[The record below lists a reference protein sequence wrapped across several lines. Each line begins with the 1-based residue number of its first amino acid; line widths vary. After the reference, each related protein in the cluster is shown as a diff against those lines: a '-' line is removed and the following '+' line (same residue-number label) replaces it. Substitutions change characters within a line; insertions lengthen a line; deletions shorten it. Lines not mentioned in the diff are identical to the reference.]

1 MNRCTQ
7 RSRLPRRLERLAG
20 LLLPTMAIGLPGGC
34 GGSRQASQSQ
44 PPEASGPTYVNAAG
58 RSGLNAFVHSD
69 GSCGRHYFPEQMG
82 AGVALFDYDG
92 DGWLDLFFANGRPLP
107 GYKGS
112 PLRNALFRNQRDG
125 SFEDVTE
132 RAGLAG
138 GDHYCIGAAAA
149 DFDNDGH
156 VDLFVTA
163 MGPDLL
169 YRNRGDG
176 TFEDVT
182 ARAGVGDPRL
192 GSSAAWG
199 DYNGDGFLDLY
210 VANYVQYRLETDLYC
225 ASKIPGKRTYCG
237 PSIYQP
243 ERHTLYRN
251 NGDGAF
257 TDVTS
262 AALGSPRGNGL
273 GVIWT
278 DYNDDG
284 KQDLFVANDLWPNFL
299 YKNLGNGKFQEI
311 AKEVGVAYG
320 EDGERRAGMGVD
332 AGDYDN
338 DGRLDLVVTNFSEE
352 PNALYHNE
360 GSLFRDLA
368 VASGMGS
375 ATFRYLGFGAG
386 FLDYD
391 LDGRQDL
398 FFANGHV
405 LDDIGALSD
414 AVSWKQTSQLFRNA
428 GGGRFQETS
437 AASGI
442 AEGLRVARGAAFGDL
457 ENRGR
462 TDIVVSAIRESPTHF
477 RYTAPTRAHWIE
489 LELRAA
495 TGNPQAIGAKVWLK
509 AAGVTQQREVRAGS
523 SYASTS
529 DPRLLFGLGAAGAVE
544 ELRIRWPNGETTLHP
559 GLAVDRI
566 HQIRQP
572 SASTAAV
579 RQQK

>member
-1 MNRCTQ
+1 MKPAAR
-7 RSRLPRRLERLAG
+7 RSHPPRRLGRLAG
-20 LLLPTMAIGLPGGC
+20 LLFPAVAMGLAAGC
-34 GGSRQASQSQ
+34 NGSRQASQGKTVL
-44 PPEASGPTYVNAAG
+44 ASGPTYTNVAA
-58 RSGLNAFVHSD
+58 RSGLGAFLHTD
-69 GSCGRHYFPEQMG
+69 GGSGRHYFPEQMG
-82 AGVALFDYDG
+82 GGVALFDYDG
-92 DGWLDLFFANGRPLP
+92 DGWLDVFFANGRPLP
-107 GYKGS
+107 GYQG
-112 PLRNALFRNQRDG
+112 PRLRNALFRNKHDG
-125 SFEDVTE
+125 TFENVTE
-132 RAGLAG
+132 KAGLAG
-138 GDHYCIGAAAA
+138 GDHYCVGAAAA

-163 MGPDLL
+163 MGPDVL

-182 ARAGVGDPRL
+182 ARAKVGDPRL

-199 DYNGDGFLDLY
+199 DYNGDGYLDLY
-210 VANYVQYRLETDLYC
+210 VANYVQYQLDKDLYC

-251 NGDGAF
+251 NRDGTF
-257 TDVTS
+257 TDVT
-262 AALGSPRGNGL
+262 AKALGSPVGNGL

-284 KQDLFVANDLWPNFL
+284 RPDLFVANDLWPNFL
-299 YKNLGNGKFQEI
+299 YQNLGNGKFRDV
-311 AKEVGVAYG
+311 AKDVGVAYG
-320 EDGERRAGMGVD
+320 EDGDRRAGMGVD

-338 DGRLDLVVTNFSEE
+338 DGRLDLMVTNFSEE

-360 GSLFRDLA
+360 GALFRDLA

-375 ATFRYLGFGAG
+375 ATFRYLGFGTG

-414 AVSWKQTSQLFRNA
+414 AVSWKQSSQLFHNL
-428 GGGRFQETS
+428 GSGRFEEQS
-437 AASGI
+437 VASGI
-442 AEGLRVARGAAFGDL
+442 AEGTRVARGAAFGDL

-462 TDIVVSAIRESPTHF
+462 TDIVVSAIRDHPTHY
-477 RYTAPTRAHWIE
+477 RYQAPTTAHWME

-495 TGNPQAIGAKVWLK
+495 SGNPQAVGAKVWLK
-509 AAGVTQQREVRAGS
+509 SGGILQQREVRAGS

-529 DPRLLFGLGAAGAVE
+529 DPRLLFGLGTSRTIE
-544 ELRIRWPNGETTLHP
+544 ELRVRWPNGEITKHP
-559 GLAVDRI
+559 NLPVDQIHRI
-566 HQIRQP
+566 QQP
-572 SASTAAV
+572 STAAAPAS
-579 RQQK
+579 RQ